1 MGGDIWTTVLLFVL
15 MGGVLYF
22 MLIRPQQK
30 RAKEQQ
36 SLMSTLEPGSRVM
49 LISGIIATV
58 KYLGDKQAVVEIAPG
73 VEMTVDKRAITTQ
86 PVVDEFEYADDA
98 DDDAAEDVEAA
109 CKMANARHQK
119 NSASH
124 TRTVCFSSRRAVPL
138 PARLCLI
145 ASQPRSRCLPQSAL
159 ER

>member
-98 DDDAAEDVEAA
+98 DDDAAEAVEAEVA
-109 CKMANARHQK
+109 DADAAAEPAEAADEPAEAGAEKADATWDNPGTTK
-119 NSASH
+119 N
-124 TRTVCFSSRRAVPL
+124 
-138 PARLCLI
+138 
-145 ASQPRSRCLPQSAL
+145 
-159 ER
+159 

>member
-30 RAKEQQ
+30 RTKEQQ

-86 PVVDEFEYADDA
+86 PVVDEFEYADDEATDAVDAEVA
-98 DDDAAEDVEAA
+98 DAEALVEPAEAAEAADEPAEAA
-109 CKMANARHQK
+109 AEKADATWDNPGTTK
-119 NSASH
+119 N
-124 TRTVCFSSRRAVPL
+124 
-138 PARLCLI
+138 
-145 ASQPRSRCLPQSAL
+145 
-159 ER
+159 

>member
-98 DDDAAEDVEAA
+98 DDEAVEAEVADVDAAAEPAEAVEAA
-109 CKMANARHQK
+109 DEPAEAGAEKADATWDTPGTTK
-119 NSASH
+119 N
-124 TRTVCFSSRRAVPL
+124 
-138 PARLCLI
+138 
-145 ASQPRSRCLPQSAL
+145 
-159 ER
+159 

>member
-98 DDDAAEDVEAA
+98 DDEAVEAEVADAAAVAEPAEAVEAA
-109 CKMANARHQK
+109 DEPAEAGAEKADATWDNPGTTK
-119 NSASH
+119 N
-124 TRTVCFSSRRAVPL
+124 
-138 PARLCLI
+138 
-145 ASQPRSRCLPQSAL
+145 
-159 ER
+159 

>member
-98 DDDAAEDVEAA
+98 DDDADDEAVEAEVADAGAAAEPAEAVEAA
-109 CKMANARHQK
+109 DEPAEAGAEKADATWDNPGTTK
-119 NSASH
+119 N
-124 TRTVCFSSRRAVPL
+124 
-138 PARLCLI
+138 
-145 ASQPRSRCLPQSAL
+145 
-159 ER
+159 